1 MYLSQAFAKEVT
13 DGTPDLELKCIIYN
27 INNDNNEDLK
37 KKSGIL
43 YEYMYFINKVWYYIG
58 KTRYL
63 KEAINSAIDDCIH
76 EGILVEFL
84 TSRRDEVVN
93 VTVLDFTWERR
104 AELIKEQEWNDGH
117 ATGLSQGLTKGRDNT
132 IIMMIKNKLLR
143 GISDA
148 DIIADD
154 LCLEVDEV
162 NAYMAIINKE
172 NI

>member
-27 INNDNNEDLK
+27 INNNNNEELK

-117 ATGLSQGLTKGRDNT
+117 EQGQTDKMIE
-132 IIMMIKNKLLR
+132 IIKKKLLR
-143 GISDA
+143 GVTDA
-148 DIIADD
+148 DTIADD
-154 LCLEVDEV
+154 LCIEVSEV
-162 NAYMAIINKE
+162 NAYLAIINEEK
-172 NI
+172 I

>member
-27 INNDNNEDLK
+27 INNDNNEELK

-76 EGILVEFL
+76 EGIL
-84 TSRRDEVVN
+84 SGRIPY
-93 VTVLDFTWERR
+93 FTQR
-104 AELIKEQEWNDGH
+104 
-117 ATGLSQGLTKGRDNT
+117 
-132 IIMMIKNKLLR
+132 
-143 GISDA
+143 
-148 DIIADD
+148 
-154 LCLEVDEV
+154 
-162 NAYMAIINKE
+162 
-172 NI
+172 